1 MVFFIWRAQR
11 RIRLQPFAMFY
22 YKLVHNHHGRWSC
35 CAPTVDELC
44 ANVSLYLLN
53 LLPAAPQFTTRPQ
66 YAARYVLS
74 CWYPVQDKSSADTQA
89 ASGPFGSSSTGS
101 GPRLYCILV
110 CYERTLS
117 LSNTPLRLTVSS
129 LWSSLVSSR
138 FVLASWAWLRPVGP
152 QSGRLVMAQSSEP
165 QS

>member
-1 MVFFIWRAQR
+1 MADGHPAPPLWMNCVPKQVYIWLTSYQLPHNSLQGFNMLQDMFCPADIQYKTNQVLTLKPLRDRSGRRRPAQDHAFIAYWCVR
-11 RIRLQPFAMFY
+11 
-22 YKLVHNHHGRWSC
+22 VGRG
-35 CAPTVDELC
+35 VNED
-44 ANVSLYLLN
+44 
-53 LLPAAPQFTTRPQ
+53 
-66 YAARYVLS
+66 
-74 CWYPVQDKSSADTQA
+74 
-89 ASGPFGSSSTGS
+89 
-101 GPRLYCILV
+101 
-110 CYERTLS
+110 ERTLS